1 MQIFVLDKD
10 PKKAARMLC
19 DKHVVKMI
27 VESAQILST
36 AHHLTNSKY
45 KDLLYKKT
53 HEKHPCVIW
62 ANESKENYVWLLE
75 HLKELLKEYTYR
87 YGKTHK
93 TIEIKKI
100 LENIP
105 NLLNIGLTEFAQ
117 ATPEEYKEKNAI
129 KAYRKYYK
137 KEKADFAKWTK
148 RTAPSWFLE

>member
-19 DKHVVKMI
+19 DKHIVKMV

-53 HEKHPCVIW
+53 HEKHPCVLW
-62 ANESKENYVWLLE
+62 VTESKENYVWLLE
-75 HLKELLKEYTYR
+75 HLDELLKEYTYR
-87 YGKTHK
+87 YEKKHK
-93 TIEIKKI
+93 TTEIKKV

-105 NLLNIGLTEFAQ
+105 SLPNTKLTSFAQ
-117 ATPEEYKEKNAI
+117 AIPENYKEKNTI
-129 KAYRKYYK
+129 KAYRNYYK
-137 KEKADFAKWTK
+137 KEKSNFAKWSK
-148 RTAPSWFLE
+148 RKKPSWF